1 MRPNILCEMHHYLH
15 QRRFAAEG
23 LSVDVGA
30 SLQQDGNRCQE
41 ILTGR
46 EDGKTHVRKHE
57 KSDFRSR
64 QKPFIPAAILA
75 SDSIST
81 GVINE
86 LRRGPFYAGQRESG
100 VSIVHAGSL

>member
-15 QRRFAAEG
+15 QCRFAAER

-30 SLQQDGNRCQE
+30 GLQQDGNCCQE

-57 KSDFRSR
+57 KSDFTLR

-75 SDSIST
+75 SDSIQ
-81 GVINE
+81 V
-86 LRRGPFYAGQRESG
+86 Q
-100 VSIVHAGSL
+100 VSLMN